1 MSKTLKAI
9 LYLIIAVLLLGA
21 GYAAY
26 IYFKPVKVI
35 SDQKVDIQI
44 SDKDLLK
51 YFTEN
56 QQEANIKYENKILEL
71 TGTVKKTEVN
81 DTVCTVIFDQGGN
94 FIIIANCALDAQKD
108 VQQLKQGAHIT
119 IKGIYSGYIIN
130 DETFMIPAE
139 IKIDKCTLIK

>member
-71 TGTVKKTEVN
+71 NGTVK
-81 DTVCTVIFDQGGN
+81 
-94 FIIIANCALDAQKD
+94 
-108 VQQLKQGAHIT
+108 
-119 IKGIYSGYIIN
+119 
-130 DETFMIPAE
+130 
-139 IKIDKCTLIK
+139 